1 MSLGIEAL
9 QEDPGFVESEL
20 KSGFWIPSAHVCYL
34 EGPPFLLAAALS
46 PNSKQQIRFFV
57 GFFHP
62 FSVAAFREA
71 SATSAWSFRSNSL
84 PPPGEH
90 SLSPQFLSGS

>member
-62 FSVAAFREA
+62 FSVAAFH
-71 SATSAWSFRSNSL
+71 
-84 PPPGEH
+84 G
-90 SLSPQFLSGS
+90 